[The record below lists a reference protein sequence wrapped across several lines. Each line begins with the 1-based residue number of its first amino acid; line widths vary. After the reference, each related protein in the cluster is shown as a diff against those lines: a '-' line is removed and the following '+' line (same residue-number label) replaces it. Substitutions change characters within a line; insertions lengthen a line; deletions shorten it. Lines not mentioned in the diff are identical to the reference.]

1 MADDQQPVA
10 PDAPWLILQKKV
22 SFFSSFFFFLPVFF
36 V

>member
-22 SFFSSFFFFLPVFF
+22 SFSSFFFFLPVFF